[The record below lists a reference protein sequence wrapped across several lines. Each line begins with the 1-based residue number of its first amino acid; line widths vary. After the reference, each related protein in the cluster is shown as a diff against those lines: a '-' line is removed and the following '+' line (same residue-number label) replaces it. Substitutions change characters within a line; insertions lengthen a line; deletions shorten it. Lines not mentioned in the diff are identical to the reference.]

1 MDRILVVC
9 DFHSECSKA
18 IETAI
23 GLAGKN
29 SKIFLLNIISEEYC
43 REAGRKKCRA
53 KIKEMKEEVRG
64 RAGRIREEGLKCRT
78 MIRIGEPMR
87 EVPRESKRLR
97 CTFIVVEYK
106 NNGIFRDYTIEE
118 ISDNIMNASSLPVM
132 VVS

>member
-1 MDRILVVC
+1 
-9 DFHSECSKA
+9 
-18 IETAI
+18 
-23 GLAGKN
+23 
-29 SKIFLLNIISEEYC
+29 
-43 REAGRKKCRA
+43 
-53 KIKEMKEEVRG
+53 
-64 RAGRIREEGLKCRT
+64 
-78 MIRIGEPMR
+78 MR